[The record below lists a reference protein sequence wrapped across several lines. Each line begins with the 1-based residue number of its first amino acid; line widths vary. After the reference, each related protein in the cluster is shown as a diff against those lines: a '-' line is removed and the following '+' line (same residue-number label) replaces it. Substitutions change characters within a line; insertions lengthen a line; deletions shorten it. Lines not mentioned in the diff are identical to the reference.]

1 MLLFL
6 PWVLFGIGV
15 LGIIVLIDDYM
26 REARYNQYQEE
37 IEEIRLEKER
47 LMAFENGADPETEYY
62 ISA

>member
-15 LGIIVLIDDYM
+15 LGIILLIDDYM

-37 IEEIRLEKER
+37 IEEIRQEKER
-47 LMAFENGADPETEYY
+47 LMVFENGADPETEYY